1 MDIIINLEIKNN
13 VILVCALCLFVC
25 GEGEEVR
32 SVPVLQLK
40 IGDRPCLNLVL
51 GLKKGQTLFKLGAW
65 IEKGTDLV

>member
-13 VILVCALCLFVC
+13 VILVCTLFLFVC
-25 GEGEEVR
+25 GEEGKEVR

-40 IGDRPCLNLVL
+40 ME
-51 GLKKGQTLFKLGAW
+51 GQILFKLSAG

>member
-25 GEGEEVR
+25 GEGEQVR

-40 IGDRPCLNLVL
+40 ME
-51 GLKKGQTLFKLGAW
+51 GQILFKLSAG